1 MAFASGN
8 SEPIMAEPDWPVA
21 GGSIGDMLRCWTG
34 GECPLGAPS
43 AWPPL
48 LKSTVQ
54 LVLASSTPMTV
65 FWGEDCLMFYNDAY
79 AAIAGPRHPANL
91 GGSLFEHWPELA
103 EFNREV
109 VATVFAGQSLSY
121 RDLAVTLQRKGEAE
135 QAWLNVDYSPIFDE
149 DGGVP
154 GILAVVI
161 ETTALISA
169 MAEREVAEQATRRRE
184 QELSQVQK
192 ISRVGWLEVDLRG
205 GFRNRRSPE
214 YLAIHGLPPD
224 AAAESHQDWL
234 ARIHPEDR
242 EAAEGR
248 FMQALADGT
257 TEYQSEYRIIRP
269 SDGAIRWI
277 SAIAQIERDVH
288 GQPLRLIGAH
298 LDVTERKEAETQQKL
313 LTQELAHRVKN
324 TMAMIQAIASQT
336 LRNARSIEEAKT
348 VLTARL
354 DALARAHDLLVGGRT
369 GSALV
374 GAIAQSIVS
383 IQGDPERFAISGPDV
398 MLGPKA
404 ALALTLILHEL
415 TTNAVKYGALSNDTG
430 CVSLM
435 WRVDEIEGVKQFR
448 LRWQEIGGPPVEA
461 PSKRGFG
468 SRLIER
474 SFPAA
479 RGGTET
485 AFLPTGVIFTLDAP
499 FDALKEG
506 SEQD

>member
-8 SEPIMAEPDWPVA
+8 SEPSMAEPDWPVA
-21 GGSIGDMLRCWTG
+21 GGAIGDILRRWTG

-43 AWPPL
+43 AWPLL

-54 LVLASSTPMTV
+54 LVLASPTPMTLL
-65 FWGEDCLMFYNDAY
+65 WGQDCLMFYNDAY
-79 AAIAGPRHPANL
+79 VAIAGPQHPVNL
-91 GGSLFEHWPELA
+91 GSSLFEHWPELTD
-103 EFNREV
+103 FHREV
-109 VATVFAGQSLSY
+109 AATVFAGQSLSY
-121 RDLAVTLQRKGEAE
+121 RDLAVTLHRKGEAE

-149 DGGVP
+149 DGNVP
-154 GILAVVI
+154 GILAVVV

-192 ISRVGWLEVDLRG
+192 ISRVGGLEVDLRN

-234 ARIHPEDR
+234 ARIHPDDR
-242 EAAEGR
+242 EAAESR
-248 FMQALADGT
+248 FMEALADGT

-269 SDGAIRWI
+269 SDGAVRWI
-277 SAIAQIERDVH
+277 SAIAQIERDVY

-298 LDVTERKEAETQQKL
+298 LDVTERKEAETQQNL

-336 LRNARSIEEAKT
+336 LRNAGSIEEAKT
-348 VLTARL
+348 MLTSRL

-369 GSALV
+369 GSAPV

-415 TTNAVKYGALSNDTG
+415 TTNAVKYGALSNDAG

-435 WRVDEIEGVKQFR
+435 WHVDEIEGVKQFR
-448 LRWQEIGGPPVEA
+448 LRWQESGGPPVEA

-499 FDALKEG
+499 FDALTEG
-506 SEQD
+506 NEQD

>member
-1 MAFASGN
+1 
-8 SEPIMAEPDWPVA
+8 
-21 GGSIGDMLRCWTG
+21 MLRGWTG
-34 GECPLGAPS
+34 PECALGAPDG
-43 AWPPL
+43 WPAL
-48 LKSTVQ
+48 LRSTLQ
-54 LVLASSTPMTV
+54 LILGSPTPMTL

-79 AAIAGPRHPANL
+79 AEVAGPRHPRNF

-103 EFNREV
+103 DFNREV
-109 VATVFAGQSLSY
+109 VTAVFSGRPLSY
-121 RDLAVTLQRKGEAE
+121 RDLAVTLHRKGEPE

-149 DGGVP
+149 HGRVP

-169 MAEREVAEQATRRRE
+169 MAERETAEQATRRRE

-192 ISRVGWLEVDLRG
+192 ISRVGGLEVDLRG

-214 YLAIHGLPPD
+214 YLIIHGLTPD
-224 AAAESHQDWL
+224 RAEETHEDWV
-234 ARIHPEDR
+234 ARVHPEDR
-242 EAAEGR
+242 AEAEARFLTALAEGV
-248 FMQALADGT
+248 

-269 SDGAIRWI
+269 SDGAVRWI
-277 SAIAQIERDVH
+277 AAIAQIERDVH
-288 GQPLRLIGAH
+288 GKPLRLIGAH

-324 TMAMIQAIASQT
+324 NMAMIQAIASQT
-336 LRNARSIEEAKT
+336 LRNAGSIEEAKT
-348 VLTARL
+348 TLTARL

-374 GAIAQSIVS
+374 ADIARSVS
-383 IQGDPERFAISGPDV
+383 AIQGDAARFTIEGPQV
-398 MLGPKA
+398 LLGPKA

-415 TTNAVKYGALSNDTG
+415 ATNAVKYGALSNEAG
-430 CVSLM
+430 RVSLG
-435 WRVDEIEGVKQFR
+435 WRVDEIEGSKQFR

-461 PSKRGFG
+461 PGKRGFG

-499 FDALKEG
+499 YDALKDG
-506 SEQD
+506 SEEGPSA